1 MPFLDTHELTLGL
14 WLDEQFDRGKKQ
26 VLRHDE
32 TSDVKLLF
40 NDLLSYFQRFFKMSL
55 LSEHPATQTAYDW
68 VLPEDFRSGH
78 IEWLHLGQGLN
89 VLHSFISD
97 SVRGQIICFSK
108 LLSIH
113 PKYF

>member
-1 MPFLDTHELTLGL
+1 MPFLDSHELTLGL

-26 VLRHDE
+26 VLSHDE

-40 NDLLSYFQRFFKMSL
+40 NNLLSYFQRFFKLCL
-55 LSEHPATQTAYDW
+55 LSEHPTTQTAYNW

-78 IEWLHLGQGLN
+78 IEWLHLVQSLN
-89 VLHSFISD
+89 VLHSLISD
-97 SVRGQIICFSK
+97 SIRGRLIYSSNF
-108 LLSIH
+108 LSIN